1 MKGTTIMTTTS
12 VGPMK
17 PVHCTVCDQDPCFCN
32 GADGIHDAEA
42 SSAIAMVVEQEP
54 GIQEWVSGSAL
65 GLAVK
70 CSASA
75 VLPRVLGLSGEP
87 ARIGSALHD
96 HIRHRNLYGVASALE
111 MLDQLVVAHE
121 LSEAEAELF
130 KVRARAFEWSPPKGA
145 IAEVALCLF
154 DDGRVEVVRGGKGQY
169 EKIPGALVPTQI
181 DLFWAEPAPLYREGS
196 RIICPPDSILWVVD
210 FKSGKEQYVDPA
222 GRNAQVLAGM
232 VTAAKLTGAKR
243 AIPAIVYLRKGQ
255 GIWDVAEH
263 WFDEAAIAKVEE
275 TLANAVHAV
284 RKARRDYPRGL
295 PLAYT
300 EGAHCGF
307 CRARNACPAHL
318 ASLKHWLD
326 VKGPLEIGALPDH
339 QIRRLAELAPSFMRF
354 ALSVP
359 LALRAHV
366 EETGRPIVLSD
377 GKVWGPYPKPTEA
390 WDAEKAIAALSEE
403 IGPEAAKAAR
413 PPPKI
418 AKARIEKAIK
428 AAHAEKGIIRKGAA
442 AMRGVWARLKRAD
455 GIREGVKVVW
465 GPHKPEPKQP
475 VLHTQAV
482 IAELHGLPIDG
493 DFEDED
499 EEGDDAS

>member
-1 MKGTTIMTTTS
+1 MKGTTIMSTTS

-32 GADGIHDAEA
+32 GAEGVHDVEA
-42 SSAIAMVVEQEP
+42 APPSAALAIVEP
-54 GIQEWVSGSAL
+54 AIQEWVSGSAL

-96 HIRHRNLYGVASALE
+96 HIRHRNIYGVAAALE
-111 MLDQLVVAHE
+111 MLDQLAVAHE
-121 LSEAEAELF
+121 LSEDEAELF

-181 DLFWAEPAPLYREGS
+181 DLFWSEPEPLRRVGD
-196 RIICPPDSILWVVD
+196 RIVCPPGSILWVVD

-222 GRNAQVLAGM
+222 GRNAQVLAGC
-232 VTAAKLTGAKR
+232 VTAGKLTGAER
-243 AIPAIVYLRKGQ
+243 VMPAIVYLRKGQ
-255 GIWDVAEH
+255 GIWDVADH
-263 WFDEAAIAKVEE
+263 WLDREALAKVEHV
-275 TLANAVHAV
+275 LASAVHAV

-295 PLAYT
+295 PLTYT

-318 ASLKHWLD
+318 ASLKSWLD
-326 VKGPLEIGALPDH
+326 VTGPLEIGALPTH
-339 QIRRLAELAPSFMRF
+339 QIQRLAELAPSFMRF
-354 ALSVP
+354 AMSVP
-359 LALRAHV
+359 AALRAHV
-366 EETGRPIVLSD
+366 EATGQPIVMSD
-377 GKVWGPYPKPTEA
+377 GKVWGPYAKPIEI
-390 WDAEKAIAALSEE
+390 WDAEKAVAAL
-403 IGPEAAKAAR
+403 AAEVGKEKAAAAL
-413 PPPKI
+413 PPLKI
-418 AKARIEKAIK
+418 SKARIEKVVK
-428 AAHAEKGIIRKGAA
+428 ADHAERGIIRKGAA
-442 AMRGVWARLKRAD
+442 AMRGVWARLKSAD
-455 GIREGVKVVW
+455 GIREVVRTQW
-465 GPHKPEPKQP
+465 GPHKPDPKPP
-475 VLHTQAV
+475 VAHVHAV

-493 DFEDED
+493 DDLEDDDED
-499 EEGDDAS
+499 ES